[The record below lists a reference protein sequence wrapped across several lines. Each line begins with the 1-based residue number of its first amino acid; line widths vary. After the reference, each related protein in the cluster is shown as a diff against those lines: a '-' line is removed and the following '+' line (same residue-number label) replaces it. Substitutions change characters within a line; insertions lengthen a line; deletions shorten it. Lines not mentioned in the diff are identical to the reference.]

1 MTYGEAKKVVEEF
14 VAEHKG
20 VEMKDIAQILIDK
33 QEEFGFTDL
42 DLGILL
48 VSIGAEDSLTE
59 GAIKALEKEGFFE
72 GGDEESKETEET
84 EESEKEEEVESEKP
98 AEKDEKE
105 EVRKLYSE
113 KDSAGD
119 KEEVEEKEEKVE
131 DKEDS
136 EDKEKEEVR
145 KMYSGD

>member
-72 GGDEESKETEET
+72 GGDGESEET
-84 EESEKEEEVESEKP
+84 EKSEKEKEVESEKP

-119 KEEVEEKEEKVE
+119 KEEVEDKEEKVE